1 MGAPSGSGCNTSN
14 TSKLVL
20 GLTPNTTYEYNFKIW
35 YCNAPTVNWHAN
47 GTFTTLADCP
57 IVDAFSATPLNPT
70 KVQFDWSLNGVYEFV
85 RIKLRED
92 YSGATWFNAGGF
104 GVNYPAI
111 TKNKKWITSWSNI
124 SWSS

>member
-1 MGAPSGSGCNTSN
+1 MQT
-14 TSKLVL
+14 
-20 GLTPNTTYEYNFKIW
+20 
-35 YCNAPTVNWHAN
+35 
-47 GTFTTLADCP
+47 GTFTTLDECP

-111 TKNKKWITSWSNI
+111 TKNKNGLLPSQTYRAQARTWCNPNGGAYNSLRMDFICNLDSTSFYQESRRWQTQSIT
-124 SWSS
+124 